1 MVDMNINGVNTLQNT
16 KLNQTDKTEQQPEEV
31 IVFGAV
37 APEAPESPE
46 AQGKI
51 RRTVI
56 ESYKGNIVGQDF
68 NLRRRKNVLERG
80 YQIIGNIGDKKV
92 DVEERNKIIS
102 MTNEKTFSG
111 KIGNEKL
118 EMKSSE
124 KLLSPTAKKTYKGTY
139 KGKSFRIEYANEN
152 AVLDDG
158 DRIMKGTYGDKKV
171 DVKFDKKI
179 FGFSDG
185 IDENKLPKDFADV
198 ATLIMV
204 VNDDQNARKTNP
216 NDSNIE

>member
-1 MVDMNINGVNTLQNT
+1 MSDMNINGVNNLQNT
-16 KLNQTDKTEQQPEEV
+16 KLNQTEKAEQKQEE
-31 IVFGAV
+31 IMVFGAV
-37 APEAPESPE
+37 APERPE

-51 RRTVI
+51 RRTAI
-56 ESYKGNIVGQDF
+56 KSYKGNIAGQEF
-68 NLRRRKNVLERG
+68 NLRRRNNIFERG

-92 DVEERNKIIS
+92 DVEERNKIVS

-118 EMKSSE
+118 NMKSSE
-124 KLLSPTAKKTYKGTY
+124 KLLSATAKKIYKGTY
-139 KGKSFRIEYANEN
+139 KGKSFSIEYSKEN
-152 AVLDDG
+152 AILDDG
-158 DRIMKGTYGDKKV
+158 DRLIKGTYGNQKV

-179 FGFSDG
+179 FGFSDN

-204 VNDDQNARKTNP
+204 VNDDQNVRRTNP

>member
-1 MVDMNINGVNTLQNT
+1 MTDMNVNGLGNVQNT
-16 KLNQTDKTEQQPEEV
+16 NLSSAEKAEQKPEE
-31 IVFGAV
+31 IMLFGASTS
-37 APEAPESPE
+37 ESLE
-46 AQGKI
+46 TQGKI
-51 RRTVI
+51 RRTAI
-56 ESYKGNIVGQDF
+56 KSYKGNIAGQDF
-68 NLRRRKNVLERG
+68 NLRRRNNILERG

-92 DVEERNKIIS
+92 DVEERNKIVS

-118 EMKSSE
+118 NMKSSE
-124 KLLSPTAKKTYKGTY
+124 KLLSATAKKIYKGTY
-139 KGKSFRIEYANEN
+139 KGKSFSIEYSKEN
-152 AVLDDG
+152 AILDDG
-158 DRIMKGTYGDKKV
+158 DRLIKGTYGNQKV

-179 FGFSDG
+179 FGFSDN

-204 VNDDQNARKTNP
+204 VNDDQNVRRTNP

>member
-1 MVDMNINGVNTLQNT
+1 MSDMNINGLNNVQNT
-16 KLNQTDKTEQQPEEV
+16 NLTKTEKVEQQPEE
-31 IVFGAV
+31 IMVFGAV
-37 APEAPESPE
+37 APESPE

-51 RRTVI
+51 RRTAI
-56 ESYKGNIVGQDF
+56 KSYKGNIAGQDF
-68 NLRRRKNVLERG
+68 NLRRRNNIFERG

-92 DVEERNKIIS
+92 DVEERNKIVS

-118 EMKSSE
+118 NMKSSE
-124 KLLSPTAKKTYKGTY
+124 KLLSATAKKIYKGTY
-139 KGKSFRIEYANEN
+139 KGKSFSIEYSKEN
-152 AVLDDG
+152 AILDDG
-158 DRIMKGTYGDKKV
+158 DRLIKGTYGNQKV

-179 FGFSDG
+179 FGFSDN

-204 VNDDQNARKTNP
+204 VNDDQNVRRTNP

>member
-1 MVDMNINGVNTLQNT
+1 MTDMNINGINNLQNT
-16 KLNQTDKTEQQPEEV
+16 KLNQTEKAEQKQEE
-31 IVFGAV
+31 IMVFGAV
-37 APEAPESPE
+37 APESPE

-51 RRTVI
+51 RRTAI
-56 ESYKGNIVGQDF
+56 KSYKGNIAGQDF
-68 NLRRRKNVLERG
+68 NLRRRSNIFERG

-158 DRIMKGTYGDKKV
+158 ERIMKGTYGNKKV

>member
-1 MVDMNINGVNTLQNT
+1 MSDMNINGVNNLQNT
-16 KLNQTDKTEQQPEEV
+16 KLNQTEKAEQKQEE
-31 IVFGAV
+31 IMVFGAV
-37 APEAPESPE
+37 APESPE
-46 AQGKI
+46 VQGKI
-51 RRTVI
+51 RRTAI
-56 ESYKGNIVGQDF
+56 KSYKGNIAGQDF
-68 NLRRRKNVLERG
+68 NLRRRNNILERG

-92 DVEERNKIIS
+92 DVEERNKIVS

-118 EMKSSE
+118 NMKSSE
-124 KLLSPTAKKTYKGTY
+124 KLLSATAKKIYKGTY
-139 KGKSFRIEYANEN
+139 KGKSFSIEYSKEN
-152 AVLDDG
+152 AILDDG
-158 DRIMKGTYGDKKV
+158 DRLIKGTYGNQKV

-179 FGFSDG
+179 FGFSDN

-204 VNDDQNARKTNP
+204 VNDDQNVRRTNP

>member
-1 MVDMNINGVNTLQNT
+1 MVDMNINGINNLQNT

-31 IVFGAV
+31 IVFGAE

-124 KLLSPTAKKTYKGTY
+124 KILSPTAKKTYKGTY
-139 KGKSFRIEYANEN
+139 KGKSFRIEYSNEN
-152 AVLDDG
+152 IVLDDG

-171 DVKFDKKI
+171 DVKFDKKN

-185 IDENKLPKDFADV
+185 IDENNLPKDFADV

-204 VNDDQNARKTNP
+204 VNDDQNARRTNL
-216 NDSNIE
+216 NDSNIK